1 MFNHFLP
8 GTDKKFHLFTFQRHA
23 KEMSAN
29 FVLTS
34 VSIREGG
41 ALQFWGNFENLT
53 LQALQF
59 SLENENAQS
68 VTHIKPV
75 TIYLASSQKGDD
87 LN

>member
-1 MFNHFLP
+1 
-8 GTDKKFHLFTFQRHA
+8 
-23 KEMSAN
+23 MSSN

-53 LQALQF
+53 LQTLQF

-75 TIYLASSQKGDD
+75 TIYLASSQKGND
-87 LN
+87 LNQSFRKIVLNSHLRVLFSKQLGRSL